1 MVNSIPQEVCKNLQ
15 VLQIPKIQEEI
26 GEEIEIL
33 YDLGVECYEL
43 EYLVYLKIKENVT
56 IKEI

>member
-1 MVNSIPQEVCKNLQ
+1 MVNTIPQEVCKNLQ
-15 VLQIPKIQEEI
+15 VLKIPKIQKEI

>member
-1 MVNSIPQEVCKNLQ
+1 MVNKMAQEVCTNLQ
-15 VLQIPKIQEEI
+15 ALQIPKIQKQL

-33 YDLGVECYEL
+33 YGLGVECYEL
-43 EYLVYLKIKENVT
+43 EYLVYLKIKENVI